1 MKLAKQAA
9 LFAIGGGSYV
19 ILEILYRGYSAVS
32 MFFAGG
38 VCFLGLGWVRKR
50 PFRGTGKA
58 VCGALLVTAVELV
71 TGLLVNR
78 DFRVWDYRHQWG
90 NFLGQICP
98 LFTVIWIPVTVV
110 GMGLHGVAERLLG
123 MEEA

>member
-1 MKLAKQAA
+1 MKLVKKGF
-9 LFAIGGGSYV
+9 LFLLGGGSYV

-50 PFRGTGKA
+50 PFGVTGRA
-58 VCGALLVTAVELV
+58 LCGALWITAVELV

-78 DFRVWDYRHQWG
+78 DYRVWDYRHQWG
-90 NFLGQICP
+90 NFLGQVCP
-98 LFTVIWIPVTVV
+98 LFTALWVPVTVL
-110 GMGLHGVAERLLG
+110 GMGLYGAAERVLKL
-123 MEEA
+123 EEG